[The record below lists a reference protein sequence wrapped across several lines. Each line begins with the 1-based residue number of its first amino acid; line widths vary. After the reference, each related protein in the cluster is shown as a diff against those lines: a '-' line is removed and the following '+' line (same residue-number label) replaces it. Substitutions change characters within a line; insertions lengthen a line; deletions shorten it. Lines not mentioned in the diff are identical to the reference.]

1 VNIVAGDSV
10 SFDGV
15 GSDQISSGALSS
27 VEQTGIGDGGNI
39 NIITRELFII
49 NGALLSARSGGQG
62 NAGNLYVT
70 ANSVLL
76 DNQGQLLAETASGE
90 GGNIKLQV
98 EDLLSMR
105 NNSLISAQAFN
116 NGNGG
121 NIDMNARLIVAVPA
135 ENSDI
140 VADAQQGKGGNINI
154 TTSGIFGLEF
164 RDQRT
169 NESDITASSEIGLD
183 GEVTINQ
190 LDVDPS
196 QGLAALP
203 ANFVDASS
211 QIDQSCSVAGSQQEN
226 RFVITGT
233 GGLPPRPDDPRVL
246 AFPTVPVRSLP
257 QGEAGGDKEGEEDS
271 SVFSPPSPSSGSSS
285 PAPLVEASGWV
296 YGAKGE
302 VILVAQVP
310 TSTRYGSWSKP
321 PTCQRR

>member
-1 VNIVAGDSV
+1 
-10 SFDGV
+10 
-15 GSDQISSGALSS
+15 
-27 VEQTGIGDGGNI
+27 
-39 NIITRELFII
+39 
-49 NGALLSARSGGQG
+49 
-62 NAGNLYVT
+62 
-70 ANSVLL
+70 
-76 DNQGQLLAETASGE
+76 
-90 GGNIKLQV
+90 
-98 EDLLSMR
+98 M
-105 NNSLISAQAFN
+105 
-116 NGNGG
+116 
-121 NIDMNARLIVAVPA
+121 
-135 ENSDI
+135 
-140 VADAQQGKGGNINI
+140 
-154 TTSGIFGLEF
+154 
-164 RDQRT
+164 
-169 NESDITASSEIGLD
+169 
-183 GEVTINQ
+183 TINQ